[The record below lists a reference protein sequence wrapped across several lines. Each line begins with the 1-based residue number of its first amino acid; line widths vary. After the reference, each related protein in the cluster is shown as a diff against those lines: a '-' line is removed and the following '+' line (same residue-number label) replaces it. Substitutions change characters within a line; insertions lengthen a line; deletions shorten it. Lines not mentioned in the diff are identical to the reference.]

1 MNDLGRDSALPKQAS
16 CWNTIGVSGD
26 RSCLRL
32 TTATHCHNCDTFS
45 AAARAL
51 LDRAAPEGYLVE
63 ASRLIARGPSP
74 AMVDRVSLVVFEVH
88 DQLFAVDARAAIEV
102 TEGRVVHRVPHRSGD
117 VFAGVVNAHGQLELC
132 ASLAGLLRLER
143 GKPNKGAARAGSQLL
158 LVKHEGQRW
167 ALSVT
172 LAHGVHR
179 LSRAERRE
187 VPAGVAQDGTGFIQN
202 LYSWRNRTVAH
213 LDLGCVFAA
222 LQKTLR

>member
-1 MNDLGRDSALPKQAS
+1 MNELEREAALPEQAR

-26 RSCLRL
+26 RSCARL
-32 TTATHCHNCDTFS
+32 TSATHCHNCETFS

-51 LDRAAPEGYLVE
+51 LDRAAPEGYLLE

-74 AMVDRVSLVVFEVH
+74 AVVDCVSLVIFEVH
-88 DQLFAVDARAAIEV
+88 DQLFAVDARAAVEV

-143 GKPNKGAARAGSQLL
+143 GRHHKGAARAGSQLL
-158 LVKHEGQRW
+158 LVEHEGRRW
-167 ALSVT
+167 ALSMT

-179 LSRAERRE
+179 LSQAERRE
-187 VPAGVAQDGTGFIQN
+187 VPAGIAQDGTGFVQN
-202 LYSWRNRTVAH
+202 LYSWRSRTVAH
-213 LDLGCVFAA
+213 LDLDCVFTA
-222 LQKTLR
+222 LEKALR